1 MSRLKLYNKNTNIDP
16 YYVKSIKYVGISY
29 NKDEYL
35 YTYTTDIS
43 DKESEYFVIEA
54 PNAKNR
60 DDEIIDDRVD
70 KFLTTFGDVEW
81 VTEIY
86 VYIDTKKD
94 IIDISISET
103 IGLWKDEKDINV
115 PYSAILKNLDNNK
128 DFKEIMTSIF
138 TLPGNIL
145 DNIVPDIDMYD
156 RVVDKINKICHEM
169 AQELILI
176 QNRLK
181 APEPSKK
188 DIDRTMAIL
197 KQMDIAYK
205 KLKDKDDEN
214 DHTLKTYK

>member
-16 YYVKSIKYVGISY
+16 YYVKSIKYVAISY
-29 NKDEYL
+29 DNDEYL

-60 DDEIIDDRVD
+60 DNEIINERVD

-86 VYIDTKKD
+86 VWIDTKKD
-94 IIDISISET
+94 TINVSISET
-103 IGLWKDEKDINV
+103 IGLWEDEKEIEV

-156 RVVDKINKICHEM
+156 KVVDKINKIGHEM

-176 QNRLK
+176 QSGLK
-181 APEPSKK
+181 QPERSKK
-188 DIDRTMAIL
+188 QIDRTMAML

-205 KLKDKDDEN
+205 KLKDKDEEN
-214 DHTLKTYK
+214 I